1 MNNFYNFNMYV
12 HGKKV
17 FLDTENTITIYNKL
31 ANKFKDVSIL
41 ESVIGGD
48 NKGRYSIILFNILQ
62 NVEIFHN
69 YVLVNNQKKK
79 IKSPDSFIRDI
90 YKNLK
95 IKTIYDQ
102 NIPLPIF
109 IGNVSFDLCK
119 FTLPKLSYKPD
130 KNEIGIPLAH
140 FVKPRNLII
149 IDNVLNETHLIEVSN
164 IKKNPVKSLKKLEKI
179 LKEPFSKNKKL
190 NFSKPKKFKN
200 HIKKEEFIKRVK
212 EIKRDIKVGEIFQ
225 AVLSQRFSNDYL
237 IDPFNFYRALR
248 SINPSPYLVFL
259 NLKNYQIICSSPET
273 MIKVKNK
280 EITLR
285 PIAGTRRRG
294 KNEIEDNNLKNELL
308 KDKKELAEHLMLVD
322 LGRNDVGQISK
333 NNTVKVTEQNIIE
346 YYSHVMHIVSNVTG
360 ELKNNLTPID
370 VLFAGLPAGTVS
382 GAPKIRAL
390 EILEKH
396 EDINREF
403 YSGSVFYLDANGD
416 MDSCINL
423 RTAMIKNKKI
433 YAQSGAGIVFDSIP
447 ENEHIE
453 CINKASALFEA
464 YNLAHNI

>member
-1 MNNFYNFNMYV
+1 MYV

-31 ANKFKDVSIL
+31 ANRFKDVSIL

-62 NVEIFHN
+62 NIEIFHN
-69 YVLVNNQKKK
+69 YVLVDNQKKK
-79 IKSPDSFIRDI
+79 IKSPDSFIRQI

-102 NIPLPIF
+102 NIPLPVF

-119 FTLPKLSYKPD
+119 FTLPKLSYMPD

-164 IKKNPVKSLKKLEKI
+164 IKKKPVKSLKTLENI
-179 LKEPFSKNKKL
+179 LKESFSKNKKL
-190 NFSKPKKFKN
+190 NFSKLKKFKN
-200 HIKKEEFIKRVK
+200 YVKKEEFIQRVK
-212 EIKRDIKVGEIFQ
+212 EIKSEIKVGEIFQ

-396 EDINREF
+396 EKINREF
-403 YSGSVFYLDANGD
+403 YSGSVFYIDANGD

-447 ENEHIE
+447 ENEHSE

>member
-1 MNNFYNFNMYV
+1 MYV

-62 NVEIFHN
+62 NIEIFHN
-69 YVLVNNQKKK
+69 YVLINNQKKK
-79 IKSPDSFIRDI
+79 IKSPDSFIKDI

-164 IKKNPVKSLKKLEKI
+164 IKKNPLKSLKKLEKI

>member
-1 MNNFYNFNMYV
+1 MYV

-69 YVLVNNQKKK
+69 YVLINNQKKK
-79 IKSPDSFIRDI
+79 IKSPDSFIKDI

-95 IKTIYDQ
+95 IKIIYDQ

-259 NLKNYQIICSSPET
+259 NLKKYQIICSSPET

>member
-1 MNNFYNFNMYV
+1 MYV

-31 ANKFKDVSIL
+31 ANRFKDVSIL

-62 NVEIFHN
+62 NIEIFHN
-69 YVLVNNQKKK
+69 YVLVDNQKKK
-79 IKSPDSFIRDI
+79 IKSPDSFIREI

-102 NIPLPIF
+102 NIPLPVF

-164 IKKNPVKSLKKLEKI
+164 IKKKPVKSLKTLENI
-179 LKEPFSKNKKL
+179 LKESFSKNKKL
-190 NFSKPKKFKN
+190 NFSKLKKFKN
-200 HIKKEEFIKRVK
+200 YVKKEEFIQRVK
-212 EIKRDIKVGEIFQ
+212 EIKSDIKIGEIFQ

-396 EDINREF
+396 EKINREF
-403 YSGSVFYLDANGD
+403 YSGSVFYIDANGD

-447 ENEHIE
+447 ENEHSE

>member
-1 MNNFYNFNMYV
+1 MYV

-69 YVLVNNQKKK
+69 YVLINNQKKK

-102 NIPLPIF
+102 NIPLPVF

-294 KNEIEDNNLKNELL
+294 KNEIEDNNLKDELL

>member
-1 MNNFYNFNMYV
+1 MYV

-62 NVEIFHN
+62 NIEIFHN
-69 YVLVNNQKKK
+69 YVLINNQKKK
-79 IKSPDSFIRDI
+79 IKSPDSFIKDI

-179 LKEPFSKNKKL
+179 LKKPFSKNKKL

>member
-1 MNNFYNFNMYV
+1 MYV

-69 YVLVNNQKKK
+69 YVLINNQKKK
-79 IKSPDSFIRDI
+79 IKSPDSFIKDI

-109 IGNVSFDLCK
+109 IGNLSFDLCK

>member
-1 MNNFYNFNMYV
+1 MYV

-69 YVLVNNQKKK
+69 YALINNQKKK
-79 IKSPDSFIRDI
+79 IKSPDSFIKDI

>member
-1 MNNFYNFNMYV
+1 MYV

-69 YVLVNNQKKK
+69 YVLINNLKKK
-79 IKSPDSFIRDI
+79 IKSPDSFIKDI

-149 IDNVLNETHLIEVSN
+149 IDNVLHETHLIEVSN

>member
-1 MNNFYNFNMYV
+1 MYV

-79 IKSPDSFIRDI
+79 IKSPDSFIKDI

-190 NFSKPKKFKN
+190 NFNKPKKFKN

-447 ENEHIE
+447 ENEHSE

>member
-1 MNNFYNFNMYV
+1 MYV

-69 YVLVNNQKKK
+69 YALINNQKKK
-79 IKSPDSFIRDI
+79 IKSPDSFIKDI

-95 IKTIYDQ
+95 IKTIYDE

-396 EDINREF
+396 EEINREF

>member
-1 MNNFYNFNMYV
+1 MYV

-79 IKSPDSFIRDI
+79 IKSPDSFIREI

-102 NIPLPIF
+102 NIPLPVF

-164 IKKNPVKSLKKLEKI
+164 IKKKPVKSLKTLENI
-179 LKEPFSKNKKL
+179 LKKSFSKNEKL
-190 NFSKPKKFKN
+190 NFSKLKKFKN
-200 HIKKEEFIKRVK
+200 YVKKEEFIQRVK
-212 EIKRDIKVGEIFQ
+212 EIKSDIKVGEIFQ

-396 EDINREF
+396 EKINREF
-403 YSGSVFYLDANGD
+403 YSGSVFYIDANGD

-447 ENEHIE
+447 ENEHSE

>member
-1 MNNFYNFNMYV
+1 MYV
-12 HGKKV
+12 HGKKI

-62 NVEIFHN
+62 NIEIFHN

-79 IKSPDSFIRDI
+79 IKSPVSFIKEI

-119 FTLPKLSYKPD
+119 FTLPKLNYKPD

-164 IKKNPVKSLKKLEKI
+164 IRKNPLKSLKNLENI
-179 LKEPFSKNKKL
+179 LKAPFSKNKKL
-190 NFSKPKKFKN
+190 KFSKLKKFKN
-200 HIKKEEFIKRVK
+200 YIKKEEFVK
-212 EIKRDIKVGEIFQ
+212 KVNEIKKDIKVGEIFQ
-225 AVLSQRFSNDYL
+225 AVLSQRFSNDYF

-259 NLKNYQIICSSPET
+259 NLKSYQIICSSPET

-285 PIAGTRRRG
+285 PIAGTRKRG

-308 KDKKELAEHLMLVD
+308 NDKKELAEHLMLVD

-396 EDINREF
+396 EEINREF

-447 ENEHIE
+447 ENEHSE
-453 CINKASALFEA
+453 CINKANALFEA

>member
-1 MNNFYNFNMYV
+1 MYV

-62 NVEIFHN
+62 NVEIFHD
-69 YVLVNNQKKK
+69 YVLINNQKKK
-79 IKSPDSFIRDI
+79 IKSPDSFIKDI

>member
-1 MNNFYNFNMYV
+1 MYV

-69 YVLVNNQKKK
+69 YVLINNQKKK
-79 IKSPDSFIRDI
+79 IKSPDSFIKDI

-164 IKKNPVKSLKKLEKI
+164 IKKKPVKSLKTLENI
-179 LKEPFSKNKKL
+179 LKESFSKNKKL
-190 NFSKPKKFKN
+190 NFSKLKKFKN
-200 HIKKEEFIKRVK
+200 YVKKEEFIQRVK
-212 EIKRDIKVGEIFQ
+212 EIKSDIKVGEIFQ

>member
-1 MNNFYNFNMYV
+1 MYV

-62 NVEIFHN
+62 NIEIFHN
-69 YVLVNNQKKK
+69 YVLINNQKKK
-79 IKSPDSFIRDI
+79 IKSPDSFIKDI

-212 EIKRDIKVGEIFQ
+212 EIKKDIKVGEIFQ

>member
-1 MNNFYNFNMYV
+1 MYV

-69 YVLVNNQKKK
+69 YVLINNQKKK
-79 IKSPDSFIRDI
+79 IKSPDSFIKDT

-237 IDPFNFYRALR
+237 IDPFNYYRALR

>member
-1 MNNFYNFNMYV
+1 MYV

-69 YVLVNNQKKK
+69 YVLINNQKKK

-164 IKKNPVKSLKKLEKI
+164 IKKKPVKSLKTLENI
-179 LKEPFSKNKKL
+179 LKESFSKNKKL
-190 NFSKPKKFKN
+190 NFSKLKKFKN
-200 HIKKEEFIKRVK
+200 YVKKEEFIQRVK
-212 EIKRDIKVGEIFQ
+212 EIKSDIKVGEIFQ

-433 YAQSGAGIVFDSIP
+433 YAQSGAGVVFDSIP

>member
-1 MNNFYNFNMYV
+1 MYV

-69 YVLVNNQKKK
+69 YVLINNQKKK
-79 IKSPDSFIRDI
+79 IKSPDSFIKDI

-294 KNEIEDNNLKNELL
+294 KNEIEDNNLKNELI

>member
-1 MNNFYNFNMYV
+1 MYV

-69 YVLVNNQKKK
+69 YVLINNQKKK
-79 IKSPDSFIRDI
+79 IKSPDSFIKDI

-164 IKKNPVKSLKKLEKI
+164 IKKNPVKSIKKLEKI

-190 NFSKPKKFKN
+190 NFSNPKKFKN
-200 HIKKEEFIKRVK
+200 HINKEEFIKRVK

-447 ENEHIE
+447 ENEHSE
-453 CINKASALFEA
+453 CINKANALFEA